1 MKEQAATLT
10 HRANS
15 SIRSRQDS
23 TMKRWFPLA
32 IMLLVFIA
40 ALSFAVYLR
49 NSAKGRPASAV
60 ASRWR
65 STKTPSLQPVAGAEP
80 KHERGSA
87 KATITL
93 EEFAD
98 FECPACGQFFPI
110 LKSIESEYGDQVRV
124 VFREFPLAQH
134 VHARAAGEVAEA
146 AGMQGKFW
154 EMHDL
159 LYENRDAWTKATDVQ
174 PIFDD
179 YARRLGLDLERFKRD
194 QSSMVVQTRI
204 DQDLARGRSLRLR
217 ATPTI
222 FLNGAELPFENMKTL
237 EALRAAVNKALRSEG

>member
-1 MKEQAATLT
+1 
-10 HRANS
+10 
-15 SIRSRQDS
+15 
-23 TMKRWFPLA
+23 MKRSLPFV

-49 NSAKGRPASAV
+49 NSANGRPASAA

-65 STKTPSLQPVAGAEP
+65 STKTSSLQPVAGAEP
-80 KHERGSA
+80 KHARGSET
-87 KATITL
+87 ATITL

-110 LKSIESEYGDQVRV
+110 LKSIESEYGGQVRV
-124 VFREFPLAQH
+124 VFREFPLVQH

-159 LYENRDAWTKATDVQ
+159 LYENRDAWTKATDVE
-174 PIFDD
+174 PIFDE

-194 QSSMVVQTRI
+194 QSSMVVETRI
-204 DQDLARGRSLRLR
+204 DQDLARGRSLQLR

-222 FLNGAELPFENMKTL
+222 FLNGTELPFENMKTR
-237 EALRAAVNKALRSEG
+237 EALSAVVYSALRPRE

>member
-1 MKEQAATLT
+1 
-10 HRANS
+10 
-15 SIRSRQDS
+15 
-23 TMKRWFPLA
+23 MKRSFPFA

-49 NSAKGRPASAV
+49 NSAKGRPASAA

-65 STKTPSLQPVAGAEP
+65 STKAPSLQPVAGAEP
-80 KHERGSA
+80 KHERGSE

-98 FECPACGQFFPI
+98 FECPACSQFFPI

-124 VFREFPLAQH
+124 VFREFPLVQH

-159 LYENRDAWTKATDVQ
+159 LYENRDAWTKATDVE
-174 PIFDD
+174 PIFDE

-194 QSSMVVQTRI
+194 QSSMVVETRI
-204 DQDLARGRSLRLR
+204 DQDLARGRSLQLR

-222 FLNGAELPFENMKTL
+222 FLNGTELPFENMKTR
-237 EALRAAVNKALRSEG
+237 EALSAVVYRALRPRE